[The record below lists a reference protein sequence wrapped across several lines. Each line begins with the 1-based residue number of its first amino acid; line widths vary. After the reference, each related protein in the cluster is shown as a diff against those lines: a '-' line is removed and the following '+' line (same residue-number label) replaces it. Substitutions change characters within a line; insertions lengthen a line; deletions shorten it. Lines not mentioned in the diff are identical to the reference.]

1 MSISRHVI
9 SRRMVLMPVL
19 GMSLPAMAISPLA
32 LTMIPITVQ
41 VLGQLFGAYRQERAQ
56 ERLMAAQLAIQY
68 AGWQMQAGQVDASHF
83 TFNDT
88 MARLGWL
95 SGNADGA
102 GTQVGLFE
110 GRVAVMRDGIGG
122 FLTPDELSHVSSNP
136 GRIPVPVTSSSYES
150 RLTEPEM
157 REVVAAAARRSGE
170 DAMGFMR
177 ARAPAGVR
185 RFATGRQ
192 PSATGDMQMLLAID
206 RPSSHSPSN
215 LTVRTF
221 AA

>member
-1 MSISRHVI
+1 MSNSRCVI
-9 SRRMVLMPVL
+9 SRRLALVPMLGMGLPVL
-19 GMSLPAMAISPLA
+19 AFSPLV
-32 LTMIPITVQ
+32 LTMLPITVQ
-41 VLGQLFGAYRQERAQ
+41 VLGQLFGAYRQEQAQ

-68 AGWQMQAGQVDASHF
+68 AGWQMQAGQVGASHF

-95 SGNADGA
+95 SRNADGA

-122 FLTPDELSHVSSNP
+122 FLTPDELTHVAENP
-136 GRIPVPVTSSSYES
+136 GRIPVPVTPSSYES

-157 REVVAAAARRSGE
+157 RQAVAVAAKRNGE
-170 DAMGFMR
+170 DAQGFMG

-185 RFATGRQ
+185 RFATGR
-192 PSATGDMQMLLAID
+192 SRSTTGDLQMLLTVD
-206 RPSSHSPSN
+206 RPKSQSPNN
-215 LTVRTF
+215 LRVRTF